1 MLYQD
6 LELWL
11 LLTRRFQY
19 ARTTTRSEHVVR
31 AFQLGN
37 FACPQPCDFLRHR
50 SEQLVPRKSEAGAV
64 IEQFTDRLVNI
75 IQHYF
80 FQTFVIASFNL
91 FSIITIYTSHL
102 YYYYF
107 FFAHKAIQL
116 FVFPP
121 SQRRT
126 PTLRLIFFLVSTGV
140 KQNRSETVN
149 KNLARSTFVPRTITP
164 FFGFSRPYFSLRSLR
179 LRLRRVIPAVV
190 RDRNCSTHFSP
201 LPVCVCRTSKSTKN
215 TIRKMTIRRTRT
227 RRLSVVFF
235 FYTSHCQL
243 HDAVVVGEVRNLCGC
258 PTRVHRKPRPLPI
271 SIFCL
276 FTCVRLLDIFGVSFS
291 C

>member
-1 MLYQD
+1 MVTCINLKSSLWFFQFPTHYCNTHCKDTQYCNTHKWWIILTWTNIINTYKCLRVSWTYNNNDNHDVLYQD

-102 YYYYF
+102 YYYF
-107 FFAHKAIQL
+107 FF
-116 FVFPP
+116 
-121 SQRRT
+121 RT
-126 PTLRLIFFLVSTGV
+126 
-140 KQNRSETVN
+140 
-149 KNLARSTFVPRTITP
+149 
-164 FFGFSRPYFSLRSLR
+164 
-179 LRLRRVIPAVV
+179 
-190 RDRNCSTHFSP
+190 
-201 LPVCVCRTSKSTKN
+201 
-215 TIRKMTIRRTRT
+215 
-227 RRLSVVFF
+227 
-235 FYTSHCQL
+235 
-243 HDAVVVGEVRNLCGC
+243 
-258 PTRVHRKPRPLPI
+258 
-271 SIFCL
+271 
-276 FTCVRLLDIFGVSFS
+276 
-291 C
+291 